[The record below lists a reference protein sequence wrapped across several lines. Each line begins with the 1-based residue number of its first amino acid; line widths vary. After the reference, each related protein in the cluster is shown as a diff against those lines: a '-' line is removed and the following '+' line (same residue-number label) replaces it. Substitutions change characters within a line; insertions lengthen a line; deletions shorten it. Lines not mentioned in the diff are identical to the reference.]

1 MSDRPIRIRRG
12 SMADLDTIVQ
22 FNRAMAVESENKT
35 LDPSTVTDGVRRA
48 LEDPG
53 RSVYFLAEADRT
65 VVGQAMVTME
75 WSDWRNG
82 FFWWIQSVYVDPGS
96 RNRGVFRA
104 IYEHIHAL
112 ASKRPDVCGVRLY
125 VHRDNRT
132 AIEVYGKLGMKL
144 TDYLLYEE
152 DLSEVSD
159 SPAS

>member
-1 MSDRPIRIRRG
+1 MSDKPIRIRRG
-12 SMADLDTIVQ
+12 SVADLDTIVA
-22 FNRAMAVESENKT
+22 FNQAMAVESENKT
-35 LDPSTVTDGVRRA
+35 LDLSTVTAGVRRA

-53 RSVYFLAEADRT
+53 RSVYFLAEASGT

-104 IYEHIHAL
+104 IYQHIHAL
-112 ASKRPDVCGVRLY
+112 ARKRPDVCGVRLY
-125 VHRDNRT
+125 VHRDNRA
-132 AIEVYGKLGMKL
+132 AIDVYGKLGMKQ

-152 DLSEVSD
+152 DLSDIRD
-159 SPAS
+159 S